1 MQQQQQQLDLQ
12 LHNAN
17 LRCEHIHTLRA

>member
-1 MQQQQQQLDLQ
+1 MQQQQLDLQ